1 MLTNSKDFMLKCYQ
15 IAVFWH
21 DIVQIFPGRAC
32 PQTSL
37 ASACFAYMLAGVLCT
52 PQHIYIYFKLA
63 PPFRNS
69 GSAPAIAHSTLEP
82 PELFELAGSSPVKE
96 LCPLGTTEDSH
107 IPSATP
113 LLVESVYMVS
123 ANGSRRSPTE

>member
-32 PQTSL
+32 SQTSL
-37 ASACFAYMLAGVLCT
+37 ASACFACMLAGVLCT

-63 PPFRNS
+63 PPF
-69 GSAPAIAHSTLEP
+69 
-82 PELFELAGSSPVKE
+82 
-96 LCPLGTTEDSH
+96 
-107 IPSATP
+107 
-113 LLVESVYMVS
+113 
-123 ANGSRRSPTE
+123 